1 MTIYE
6 MYIYASVSRSLSLPS
21 RSEGRTNVTPME
33 TLSGDI
39 PTDREEELFDKS
51 SVRQPR

>member
-1 MTIYE
+1 M
-6 MYIYASVSRSLSLPS
+6 RLLPV
-21 RSEGRTNVTPME
+21 RFLYLPGSEGRDDITPME
-33 TLSGDI
+33 TPSGDI